1 VNRSIWLLAAAV
13 VLTIAG
19 GALGGW
25 FGVRYGLREAHAS
38 ASLDEVLHHRLKLSA
53 EQNTRIET
61 LERAFNGRR
70 TALEAEMQAANR
82 QLADALES
90 QHAYGP
96 DAEQAVAR
104 FHVAM
109 SELQVLTIQH
119 ILAMR
124 AVLTPEQAAQFDRT
138 ISETLA
144 PGGR

>member
-1 VNRSIWLLAAAV
+1 MSRSAWLVVAAV

-25 FGVRYGLREAHAS
+25 IGVRYGLHEAHADV
-38 ASLDEVLHHRLKLSA
+38 SLDEVLHHRLKLSP
-53 EQNTRIET
+53 EQNARIET
-61 LERAFNGRR
+61 LESAFNTRR

-82 QLADALES
+82 QLARALET

-109 SELQVLTIQH
+109 SALQEATIQH

-124 AVLTPEQAAQFDRT
+124 AVLTSQQAAQFDRT

>member
-1 VNRSIWLLAAAV
+1 MSRFGWLVLAAV

-25 FGVRYGLREAHAS
+25 FGVRYGLHEGHAD

-53 EQNTRIET
+53 EQNSRIEALESAFETRRVT
-61 LERAFNGRR
+61 LEG
-70 TALEAEMQAANR
+70 EMQAANR
-82 QLADALES
+82 QLAASLET
-90 QHAYGP
+90 QHAYGS
-96 DAEQAVAR
+96 DGQQAVAR

-109 SELQVLTIQH
+109 SQLQELTIQH

-124 AVLTPEQAAQFDRT
+124 AVLTPQQAAQFDRT
-138 ISETLA
+138 ISDTLA